1 ADLDWFLYH
10 ESNLSSWVARGYTVN
25 NPEAGSYN
33 ATATGR
39 YYLWVDGYNGATSGY
54 TLSVSGGLAKFT
66 NSGPEKSDRIIPEV
80 FSLGQNYPNPFN
92 PTTSIQV
99 AVPEKALVT
108 LEIYDITGRKIQTL
122 LNDEQEPGVYTVSW
136 DGTNQFGEKVS
147 SGIYFYRMA
156 AGKFIQT
163 RRMMLLK

>member
-1 ADLDWFLYH
+1 
-10 ESNLSSWVARGYTVN
+10 
-25 NPEAGSYN
+25 
-33 ATATGR
+33 
-39 YYLWVDGYNGATSGY
+39 
-54 TLSVSGGLAKFT
+54 
-66 NSGPEKSDRIIPEV
+66 
-80 FSLGQNYPNPFN
+80 
-92 PTTSIQV
+92 
-99 AVPEKALVT
+99 EKALVT